1 MIEFDMLS
9 TAKIYTESELLPD
22 WIQRKPSLSIWTFIQ
37 SFRSIWRIT
46 GVRVT
51 NHRILFSPDQR
62 QGWRTCHQL
71 GSDLA
76 FHTPSH
82 WPHRKALRIFL
93 IPFCITSSH
102 RSFFLTLSF
111 HHTVEANVFSPSAT
125 WAFLAS
131 SGNTQPLLTRTRWSK
146 NRVKLFSLR
155 N

>member
-102 RSFFLTLSF
+102 RSFFSHTLI
-111 HHTVEANVFSPSAT
+111 
-125 WAFLAS
+125 S
-131 SGNTQPLLTRTRWSK
+131 SYRWSK
-146 NRVKLFSLR
+146 RILSFSNMSFPGILWEYSALADQNKVKQESCKAFLP
-155 N
+155 